1 MIHKIVSYLS
11 FLIQGK
17 TKYSLQSPFVHDFIE
32 RVLEDKEVYYS
43 YIGMDYLKRKLAKDK
58 TNLEIDD
65 KGAGSHFSSKNI
77 KTVKQISKTVI
88 SSDLKAKA
96 LFKLVNLY
104 QPTSIVEL
112 GTSLGL
118 TTCYL
123 ANAKRNSNVTTIEGS
138 KSIYEIAIK
147 NFKKMGLKKINAIN
161 ASFDEVLP
169 SIIKEEKNLGVV
181 FFDGNHTEQATLDY
195 FRICKSYASSE
206 TIFIF
211 DDIYWSKSMTLAW
224 KKIISDP
231 SISLSLDLYSFGVV
245 FFLKNRPKQHFQII
259 HSINLH

>member
-1 MIHKIVSYLS
+1 MIHKIVSYLR
-11 FLIQGK
+11 FLFQGK
-17 TKYSLQSPFVHDFIE
+17 TKYSIQSPFVHNFIE
-32 RVLEDKEVYYS
+32 RVLDDREVYYS
-43 YIGMDYLKRKLAKDK
+43 YLGMDYLKSKLVKDK
-58 TNLEIDD
+58 TILEVDD
-65 KGAGSHFSSKNI
+65 MGAGSHFSSKNNI
-77 KTVKQISKTVI
+77 TVKQISKTVV
-88 SSDLKAKA
+88 SSDLKAQA

-104 QPTSIVEL
+104 QPKSIVEL

-123 ANAKRNSNVTTIEGS
+123 ANGKRNSKLTTVEGS

-147 NFKKMGLKKINAIN
+147 NFKKMGLQKINAIN

-169 SIIKEEKNLGVV
+169 LLIKEEKNLGVV

-195 FRICKSYASSE
+195 FRVCKANASHE

-224 KKIISDP
+224 EKIISDP
-231 SISLSLDLYSFGVV
+231 SISLSLDLFSFGVV
-245 FFLKNRPKQHFQII
+245 FFLKNRPKQHVQII
-259 HSINLH
+259 HPINLH